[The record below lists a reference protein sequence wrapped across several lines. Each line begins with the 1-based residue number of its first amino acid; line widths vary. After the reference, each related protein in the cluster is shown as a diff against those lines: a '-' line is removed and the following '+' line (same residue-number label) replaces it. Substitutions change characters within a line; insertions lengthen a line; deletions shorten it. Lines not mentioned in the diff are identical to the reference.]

1 MFGFFLVTLYFKIIQ
16 MKSVL
21 FFLVLFFCGLVNA
34 QNTFEKPTPL
44 ATLFDSI
51 YSISNSY
58 DRYKIIK
65 KIYLQDLKQQSLDS
79 VKNYKQQLAQKDSL
93 LKIEIG
99 NFKNLKA
106 EAEKT
111 QIALKE
117 SILKENNITLFGT
130 SIRKTNYNLVLWLM
144 MLLLLLGLCIFIYKY
159 NNNKHITKNAQN
171 DLTEI
176 EEEFTAFRKK
186 TLEREQK
193 LRRQLQ
199 DEINKQRNS

>member
-1 MFGFFLVTLYFKIIQ
+1 
-16 MKSVL
+16 MKSVVCL
-21 FFLVLFFCGLVNA
+21 LVLFFCGLVNA
-34 QNTFEKPTPL
+34 QDTFEKPTPL

-130 SIRKTNYNLVLWLM
+130 SIRKTNYNLVLWLI

-159 NNNKHITKNAQN
+159 NNNKHITKKAQN

>member
-1 MFGFFLVTLYFKIIQ
+1 
-16 MKSVL
+16 MKSVVFL
-21 FFLVLFFCGLVNA
+21 LVLFFCGLVNA
-34 QNTFEKPTPL
+34 QDTFEKPTPL

-130 SIRKTNYNLVLWLM
+130 SIRKTNYNLVLWLI
-144 MLLLLLGLCIFIYKY
+144 MLLLLLGLCIFICKY
-159 NNNKHITKNAQN
+159 NNNKHITKKAQN

>member
-1 MFGFFLVTLYFKIIQ
+1 
-16 MKSVL
+16 MKSVVFL
-21 FFLVLFFCGLVNA
+21 LVLFFCGLVNA
-34 QNTFEKPTPL
+34 QDTFEKPTPL

-99 NFKNLKA
+99 NFETLKA

-130 SIRKTNYNLVLWLM
+130 SIRKTNYNLVLWLI

-159 NNNKHITKNAQN
+159 NNKKHFTKKAQN

-176 EEEFTAFRKK
+176 EEEFAVFRKK

>member
-1 MFGFFLVTLYFKIIQ
+1 

-44 ATLFDSI
+44 ATLFDAI

>member
-1 MFGFFLVTLYFKIIQ
+1 
-16 MKSVL
+16 MKSVVFL
-21 FFLVLFFCGLVNA
+21 LVLFFCGLVNA
-34 QNTFEKPTPL
+34 QDTFEKPTPL

-99 NFKNLKA
+99 NFETLKA

-130 SIRKTNYNLVLWLM
+130 SIRKTNYNLVLWLI
-144 MLLLLLGLCIFIYKY
+144 MLILLLGLCIFIYKY
-159 NNNKHITKNAQN
+159 NNKKHFTKKAQN

-176 EEEFTAFRKK
+176 EEEFAVFRKK

>member
-1 MFGFFLVTLYFKIIQ
+1 
-16 MKSVL
+16 MKSVVFL
-21 FFLVLFFCGLVNA
+21 LVLFFCGLVNS
-34 QNTFEKPTPL
+34 QDTFEKPTPL

-130 SIRKTNYNLVLWLM
+130 SIRKTNYNLVLWLI
-144 MLLLLLGLCIFIYKY
+144 MLLLLLGLCIFICKY
-159 NNNKHITKNAQN
+159 NNNKHITKKAQN

>member
-1 MFGFFLVTLYFKIIQ
+1 

>member
-1 MFGFFLVTLYFKIIQ
+1 

-21 FFLVLFFCGLVNA
+21 FFLVLFFCSLVNA

-99 NFKNLKA
+99 NFKNLMA

-130 SIRKTNYNLVLWLM
+130 SIRKTNYNLVLWLI

-159 NNNKHITKNAQN
+159 NNNKHISKKAQN

>member
-1 MFGFFLVTLYFKIIQ
+1 
-16 MKSVL
+16 MKSVVFL
-21 FFLVLFFCGLVNA
+21 LVLFFCGLVNA

-99 NFKNLKA
+99 NFKTLKA

-130 SIRKTNYNLVLWLM
+130 SIRKTNYNLVLWLI

-159 NNNKHITKNAQN
+159 NNKKHFTKKAQN

-176 EEEFTAFRKK
+176 EEEFAVFRKK

>member
-1 MFGFFLVTLYFKIIQ
+1 

-21 FFLVLFFCGLVNA
+21 FFLVLFFCSLVNA

-159 NNNKHITKNAQN
+159 NNNKHITKKAQN

>member
-1 MFGFFLVTLYFKIIQ
+1 

-159 NNNKHITKNAQN
+159 NNNKHITKKAQN

>member
-1 MFGFFLVTLYFKIIQ
+1 

-21 FFLVLFFCGLVNA
+21 LFLVLFFCSLVNA

-159 NNNKHITKNAQN
+159 NNNKHISKKAQN

>member
-1 MFGFFLVTLYFKIIQ
+1 
-16 MKSVL
+16 MKSIVFL
-21 FFLVLFFCGLVNA
+21 LVLFFCGLVNA
-34 QNTFEKPTPL
+34 QDTFEKPTPL

-130 SIRKTNYNLVLWLM
+130 SIRKTNYNLVLWLI

-159 NNNKHITKNAQN
+159 NNNKHITKKAQN

>member
-1 MFGFFLVTLYFKIIQ
+1 
-16 MKSVL
+16 MKSVVFL
-21 FFLVLFFCGLVNA
+21 LVLFFCGLVNA
-34 QNTFEKPTPL
+34 QDTFEKPTPL

-130 SIRKTNYNLVLWLM
+130 SIRKTNYNLVLWLI

-159 NNNKHITKNAQN
+159 NNNKHITKKAQN

>member
-1 MFGFFLVTLYFKIIQ
+1 
-16 MKSVL
+16 MKSVVFL
-21 FFLVLFFCGLVNA
+21 LVLFFCGLVNA
-34 QNTFEKPTPL
+34 QDTFEKPTPL

-117 SILKENNITLFGT
+117 SVLKENNITLFGT
-130 SIRKTNYNLVLWLM
+130 SIRKTNYNLVLWLI

-159 NNNKHITKNAQN
+159 NNNKHITKKAQN

>member
-1 MFGFFLVTLYFKIIQ
+1 
-16 MKSVL
+16 MKSVVFL
-21 FFLVLFFCGLVNA
+21 LVLFFCGLVNA
-34 QNTFEKPTPL
+34 QDTFEKPTPL

-79 VKNYKQQLAQKDSL
+79 MKNYKQQLAQKDSL

-99 NFKNLKA
+99 NFKTLKA

-130 SIRKTNYNLVLWLM
+130 SIRKTNYNLVLWLI

-159 NNNKHITKNAQN
+159 NNKKHFTKKAQN

-176 EEEFTAFRKK
+176 EEEFAVFRKK

>member
-1 MFGFFLVTLYFKIIQ
+1 
-16 MKSVL
+16 MKSVVFL
-21 FFLVLFFCGLVNA
+21 LVLFFCGLVNA
-34 QNTFEKPTPL
+34 QDTFEKPTPL

-99 NFKNLKA
+99 NFKTLKA

-130 SIRKTNYNLVLWLM
+130 SIRKTNYNLVLWLI

-159 NNNKHITKNAQN
+159 NNKKHFTKKAQN

-176 EEEFTAFRKK
+176 EEEFAVFRKK